1 MDTTARNDFQD
12 FKGITSQE
20 AEQSRLKYGENRL
33 TPPKRASL
41 WTLYAEKYKDPI
53 IKILIAAAAVS
64 LILAFMEGSFMETIG
79 IFIAIFLSTT
89 IGFYFETDAT
99 KKFNVLTAL
108 GEESPVKAIRDGKVT
123 EIARKDVVV
132 GDAIL
137 IETGDEVPADGQIVQ
152 ATNLEI
158 DESSL
163 TGEPVAHKSAAPDDG
178 THAAA
183 YPADMV
189 LRGTLV
195 MGGRGTYRVTKV
207 GDATEIGRLAL
218 SSTEITNVKTPLNIQ
233 LEKLAR
239 LISKF
244 GLSLSVAAFVLF
256 LGHDIFTD
264 DMWRGTDYLH
274 MAQTVVKYFMMSV
287 TLIVMSVPE
296 GLPMAVTLSL
306 ALNMRRMLRNNNLV
320 RKLHACETMG
330 AVTVICTDKTG
341 TLTEN
346 RMRLAGISGTDIV
359 TDGET
364 GGGERPA
371 EILAH
376 AIAANTTAHID
387 GKRGIGNPTET
398 ALLMWLADTGH
409 DYMALR
415 SRCSVVAQMPFS
427 TERKYM
433 ATLADTPCGRFLF
446 VKGAP
451 EIITGFC
458 DMTAEDTE
466 KTSGMLLAWQRQA
479 MRTLA
484 FACRRIPED
493 DNGDING
500 SLHGMSLQ
508 AVAAINDPIRSDVP
522 HAVGRCRDA
531 GIEVKIVTGDTSA
544 TAAEIARQIGIDVG
558 QGTGSGLT
566 TGTEFAAMDDE
577 EAYRCAGE
585 LRVMSR
591 ARPADKQR
599 LVEMLQKRGEVVAVT
614 GDGTNDAPAL
624 NHAHVGMSLGS
635 GTSVA
640 KEASDM
646 TLLDDSFNSIVTAV
660 MWGRSLYKNLQ
671 RFLFF
676 QLVVNVTALLL
687 VLGGSLIGT
696 EMPLTVTQILWVN
709 IIMDTFAAMALASLP
724 PEEAVMREKPRNRDE
739 FIISRGM
746 FTAILAVGVT
756 FFIVMFAMLIWCL
769 QSDRSV
775 QLHELTIFFTTFVML
790 QFWNLFNA
798 KVLGS
803 NASAL
808 AGLSRDHG
816 LNIVLLLI
824 FGGQW
829 LIVTFGGEMFRTE
842 PLSLTEWTVIVLSTS
857 SVLWIGE
864 IVRGIRRKGVRSKGV
879 RRK

>member
-1 MDTTARNDFQD
+1 MNKDIDNTSAD
-12 FKGITSQE
+12 FKGLTFAE
-20 AEQSRLKYGENRL
+20 AEQSRMKHGENRI
-33 TPPKRASL
+33 TPVKRASL
-41 WTLYAEKYKDPI
+41 WSLYAEKYKDPI
-53 IKILIAAAAVS
+53 IRILIAAAAIS
-64 LILAFMEGSFMETIG
+64 LILAFIEGDFMETIG
-79 IFIAIFLSTT
+79 IFIAIFLATT

-99 KKFNVLTAL
+99 RKFNVLTAL
-108 GEESPVKAIRDGKVT
+108 GEESPVKVIRDGKVT
-123 EIARKDVVV
+123 TIARKDVVV
-132 GDAIL
+132 DDIVL
-137 IETGDEVPADGQIVQ
+137 IETGDEVPADGIIVK
-152 ATNLEI
+152 AVSLDIN
-158 DESSL
+158 ESSL
-163 TGEPVAHKSAAPDDG
+163 TGEPIAHKSVTPGDG
-178 THAAA
+178 SKEAA
-183 YPADMV
+183 YPSNMV

-195 MGGRGTYRVTKV
+195 IGGRGTYRVSKV
-207 GDATEIGRLAL
+207 GDATEIGRLSL
-218 SSTEITNVKTPLNIQ
+218 SSTEITSVKTPLNIQ

-244 GLSLSVAAFVLF
+244 GLALSVAAFVLF

-264 DMWRGTDYLH
+264 DVWRGTDYFR
-274 MAQTVVKYFMMSV
+274 MAQTVMKYFMMSV

-306 ALNMRRMLRNNNLV
+306 ALNMRRMLKNNNLV

-346 RMRLAGISGTDIV
+346 RMKLTEIRGNGLHIGSGTDG
-359 TDGET
+359 DKQKMDL
-364 GGGERPA
+364 
-371 EILAH
+371 LAR
-376 AIAANTTAHID
+376 AMAVNTTAETDD
-387 GKRGIGNPTET
+387 GKGIGNPTET
-398 ALLMWLADTGH
+398 ALLIWTDSMGY
-409 DYMALR
+409 DYKTIR
-415 SRCSVVAQMPFS
+415 KDCPIISQMPFS

-433 ATLADTPCGRFLF
+433 ATLAETPAGRMLF

-451 EIITGFC
+451 EIVTGFC
-458 DMTAEDTE
+458 DMDTE
-466 KTSGMLLAWQRQA
+466 EKEQVDKQLRTWQNQA

-484 FACRRIPED
+484 FACREIPKD
-493 DNGDING
+493 HTGDIKDC
-500 SLHGMSLQ
+500 LHGMSLH
-508 AVAAINDPIRSDVP
+508 AVTAITDPIRRDVP
-522 HAVGRCRDA
+522 EAVGKCRDA

-544 TAAEIARQIGIDVG
+544 TAAEIARLIGINVNDNNEG
-558 QGTGSGLT
+558 SLITGA
-566 TGTEFAAMDDE
+566 EFAALTDE
-577 EAYRCAGE
+577 EAYRCVE
-585 LRVMSR
+585 KLKVMSR

-599 LVEMLQKRGEVVAVT
+599 LVEILQKRGEVVAVT

-624 NHAHVGMSLGS
+624 NHAHVGLSLGS

-676 QLVVNVTALLL
+676 QLVVNVTALLI

-724 PEEAVMREKPRNRDE
+724 PEEAVMKEKPRSRDE
-739 FIISRGM
+739 FIISRKM
-746 FTAILAVGVT
+746 FGTVLTIGSL
-756 FFIVMFAMLIWCL
+756 FFIVMFAILIWCL
-769 QSDRSV
+769 QSDREM

-798 KVLGS
+798 KTLGTCT
-803 NASAL
+803 SAL
-808 AGLSRDHG
+808 RGLRRDHG
-816 LNIVLLLI
+816 LNLVLLLI
-824 FGGQW
+824 LGGQW

-842 PLSLTEWTVIVLSTS
+842 PLSLTEWAVIVLSTS

-864 IVRGIRRKGVRSKGV
+864 ILRWRSRRKRLGTKG
-879 RRK
+879 